1 MQCTGS
7 FQKELCRILIWN
19 YLKRIRKKKT
29 CHPLITYSR
38 AVCIDG
44 GRTTMALEGS
54 PGGCVRRGAG
64 DHAHLVKCTF
74 DEMHRLDS
82 ECRGGGGARREG
94 LPGVS
99 RLSLLRLVCL
109 RKPSTGSLLAAEEL
123 APGKGLAANNSKW
136 WRRGGS
142 LRCCS
147 PL

>member
-1 MQCTGS
+1 
-7 FQKELCRILIWN
+7 
-19 YLKRIRKKKT
+19 
-29 CHPLITYSR
+29 
-38 AVCIDG
+38 
-44 GRTTMALEGS
+44 MALEGS

-94 LPGVS
+94 LPGKS

-109 RKPSTGSLLAAEEL
+109 RKPSAGSLLAAEEL